1 MDSIFSN
8 GLTTGDLHKTYT
20 FLNKNF
26 NTCHVII
33 DLYISIFHAEKNC
46 SYKTFPIAIRPMQLL
61 KCCKNKYSYDTT
73 IYFYLIYL
81 IIYI

>member
-46 SYKTFPIAIRPMQLL
+46 SYKTFPIAIRPM
-61 KCCKNKYSYDTT
+61 
-73 IYFYLIYL
+73 
-81 IIYI
+81 